1 MRRKTKEKINRLINI
16 GMFCSIIMTIFSII
30 LLFQKKYL
38 WAFLSMI
45 GMIVGI
51 ASFWNLKKEMKSI
64 KEVDFH
70 DNN

>member
-1 MRRKTKEKINRLINI
+1 MA
-16 GMFCSIIMTIFSII
+16 IFSVI
-30 LLFQKKYL
+30 LLLQKRYF

-51 ASFWNLKKEMKSI
+51 ASFWNLKKEMKLI
-64 KEVDFH
+64 KEGDSY

>member
-1 MRRKTKEKINRLINI
+1 MRKKTKEKINHLINI
-16 GMFCSIIMTIFSII
+16 GIFCSIIMAIFSVI
-30 LLFQKKYL
+30 LLLQKRYF

-51 ASFWNLKKEMKSI
+51 ASFWNLKKEMKLI
-64 KEVDFH
+64 KEGDSY

>member
-1 MRRKTKEKINRLINI
+1 MRRKTKEKINHLINI
-16 GMFCSIIMTIFSII
+16 GIFCSIIMAIFSVI
-30 LLFQKKYL
+30 LLLQKRYF

-45 GMIVGI
+45 GMMVGI

-64 KEVDFH
+64 EEADFH